1 VAARGDAHA
10 QFQLGLSFIHAV
22 GKGGMPQDF
31 AEAARLWR
39 LSAAQGHECAREAL
53 AELAC
58 ERAYVSACCMGCGAM
73 RKLETCAKCKVAK
86 FCGAECQRR
95 TWAEHKSHCKAWAAD
110 PPQAAAAVV
119 DAASREATSSAPD
132 AAAGRRRRLPFHDFI
147 SARPYYGWGSWM
159 WCEGTEECE
168 YVLNSKLSGWLSG
181 ALLHGAR
188 RRLGPSPISH
198 AALRRPWPRA
208 PWCHCCVRH

>member
-1 VAARGDAHA
+1 MLQPPNDVEAVRLIGLAAAQGHPGAQCMLASLLVNGDGVAQERKEGGAALRAGGRAGRRARAVSA
-10 QFQLGLSFIHAV
+10 RPLIHAV

-73 RKLETCAKCKVAK
+73 RKLKTCAKCKVAK

-147 SARPYYGWGSWM
+147 SARPYGWVG
-159 WCEGTEECE
+159 
-168 YVLNSKLSGWLSG
+168 KLD
-181 ALLHGAR
+181 
-188 RRLGPSPISH
+188 
-198 AALRRPWPRA
+198 
-208 PWCHCCVRH
+208 VV